1 MKIDYTANEMMAL
14 CAGRLVNNGDILFA
28 GTGLSMLAATV
39 AKRIHAHEA
48 VVFFETG
55 GIDPSLIELPLAVGD
70 PRVMVGTSV
79 NSGLADALS
88 LLAHPKLHTVA
99 FLGAAQIDP
108 YGNLNSTLL
117 GSYEKPLQRFPGSGG
132 ACDAASMASGTIIFM
147 QHQRRRFVEK
157 LDYFTS
163 PGWLTG
169 GDSRQEAGFQ
179 RGGPIAVVT
188 NLGLLKF
195 DNRTRRMVLS
205 EFYPFTTPDEIAE
218 NTGFDIE
225 LARAVQCSP
234 PTKEELTTLRE
245 QIDPQRL
252 ILGPL
257 KTAAGADSGR
267 RKR

>member
-1 MKIDYTANEMMAL
+1 MDMDYTASEMMAL
-14 CAGRLVNNGDILFA
+14 CAGRLVHNGDILFA

-88 LLAHPKLHTVA
+88 LLGHPKLRTIA

-108 YGNLNSTLL
+108 YGNLNSTML
-117 GSYEKPLQRFPGSGG
+117 GTYEQPLQRFPGSGG

-147 QHQRRRFVEK
+147 QHQRRRFVET

-169 GDSRQEAGFQ
+169 GKSRQEA
-179 RGGPIAVVT
+179 VC
-188 NLGLLKF
+188 
-195 DNRTRRMVLS
+195 RRLVH
-205 EFYPFTTPDEIAE
+205 
-218 NTGFDIE
+218 
-225 LARAVQCSP
+225 LA
-234 PTKEELTTLRE
+234 KIGDFRE
-245 QIDPQRL
+245 GQFS
-252 ILGPL
+252 
-257 KTAAGADSGR
+257 AGASQRFQNLQAAFDRVDIISVRHGKRPRSTVDGQHVTGR
-267 RKR
+267 FLQVR